1 MMNPNI
7 LETSIRDLE
16 GVTVIKLH
24 GEINGFAEPVMQ
36 EVAVQIETGDKN
48 TILLDFSEV
57 AYINSTGIAL
67 VVNLLRSAQKVG
79 RRLLA
84 YGLSD
89 HYLEIFALTRLSE
102 YIVIIQ
108 DLDSALTD
116 EQVHD

>member
-1 MMNPNI
+1 MMIQNI
-7 LETSIRDLE
+7 LETSTRVIE
-16 GVTVIKLH
+16 GVTVIKLR

-67 VVNLLRSAQKVG
+67 IVNLLRSTQKVD

-89 HYLEIFALTRLSE
+89 HYLEIFALTRLAD
-102 YIVIIQ
+102 YILIIK

-116 EQVHD
+116 EHVQD